1 MEKERIIQQG
11 DVAKF
16 QVTITREDFDQ
27 VTDDFFVVLS
37 WGIPKQDLV
46 IEKQDMIKDEDD
58 HFFMVFES
66 REMMGVVTATCH
78 YMVTDSDFP
87 DQRREEIDRQPLA
100 FVVNTPCPK
109 FANKSMCFGMD
120 VKHVIYTRA
129 FRDDVNSIYMN
140 LRTSDKQP
148 VVDSEGRQLRVR
160 KGKKQFY

>member
-1 MEKERIIQQG
+1 MDKERIIQQG

-16 QVTITREDFDQ
+16 QVAITREDFDQ

-66 REMMGVVTATCH
+66 CEMMGVVTATCH

-120 VKHVIYTRA
+120 VKHVTYTRA
-129 FRDDVNSIYMN
+129 FRDDVNSVYMN

-160 KGKKQFY
+160 KGKKQLY